1 MQFTQSLRLN
11 RDFKRLYARG
21 RSAAGGLLAV
31 YVRPNRTGGNL
42 LGLTV
47 GSKLGGA
54 VVRNRVRRRMK
65 EVYRRNEIGLAAGF
79 DVVLVA
85 RSRAVNAT
93 FWDLEREFLRLLTRL
108 GLVKNGKP

>member
-1 MQFTQSLRLN
+1 MKVTLSLRQN
-11 RDFKRLYARG
+11 REFRRVYARG

-31 YVRPNRTGGNL
+31 YVRPNRSAGNR

-65 EVYRRNEIGLAAGF
+65 EAYRLNEAGLALGF

-85 RSRAVNAT
+85 RSRAVHAT
-93 FWDLEREFLRLLTRL
+93 YWELERELLRLLKRL
-108 GLVKNGKP
+108 GIRG

>member
-1 MQFTQSLRLN
+1 MEFTRSLRRN
-11 RDFKRLYARG
+11 WDFKRAYARG
-21 RSAAGGLLAV
+21 RSAASGLLAM
-31 YVRPNRTGGNL
+31 YVRPNKEGGNR

-65 EVYRRNEIGLAAGF
+65 EAYRMNEAGLASGF

-85 RSRAVNAT
+85 RVRAVNAT
-93 FWDLEREFLRLLTRL
+93 YWELEREFLKLCVRL
-108 GLVKNGKP
+108 GIKNPPR